1 MKKLPHVRQKIARL
15 AAGVRGSG
23 LSAPVE
29 RGTPG
34 QNPSDKPNR
43 FVTMVVG
50 PDRGSTMD
58 KPSRKLGSTELAA
71 LFGVASRAMPSKTSW
86 ETELEMV
93 SRHVCESDRR
103 IARQH
108 QIIADLRAKN
118 RSTVL
123 AEDILVL
130 LEESQALHEAHL
142 KRLTAN

>member
-1 MKKLPHVRQKIARL
+1 MAKPAR
-15 AAGVRGSG
+15 
-23 LSAPVE
+23 
-29 RGTPG
+29 
-34 QNPSDKPNR
+34 KC
-43 FVTMVVG
+43 
-50 PDRGSTMD
+50 
-58 KPSRKLGSTELAA
+58 GSTELAA
-71 LFGVASRAMPSKTSW
+71 LFGVTSLGVVLPTSPAKPSKISL

>member
-50 PDRGSTMD
+50 SDRG
-58 KPSRKLGSTELAA
+58 RQNGQ
-71 LFGVASRAMPSKTSW
+71 ASQEVWK
-86 ETELEMV
+86 
-93 SRHVCESDRR
+93 H
-103 IARQH
+103 
-108 QIIADLRAKN
+108 
-118 RSTVL
+118 
-123 AEDILVL
+123 
-130 LEESQALHEAHL
+130 
-142 KRLTAN
+142 